1 MPLKTNRGMA
11 THLHVLHPH
20 PQRRSPPPP
29 PPPLLP
35 PPRGAL
41 KDRIAKFEKKG
52 GVPVPRG
59 SFGLGAPPIA
69 ENGPAKRRGELY
81 GNRIPSSVKSHTT
94 GPAGSGGLTTQITG
108 PSPPSWSEA
117 RHSFMPGDGKLGL
130 GIQIP
135 GLEYGDGDEDTGGF
149 APPDSA
155 LGQPQG
161 LPYAAPSS
169 PPPPPVPEL
178 PLGLS
183 RRVASDSGPRRA
195 VPFSTALDLAR
206 KAEGE
211 SQGVYHPRSREG
223 SLSPQQ
229 TGSGQQ
235 ALASLG
241 SSVEEAQGQT
251 QPQTPTIVVA
261 EPEEIKVD
269 EQTAS
274 TETSTPNDA
283 QAHKQSD
290 PPPVESS
297 PAPESAPAISPPP
310 KDSTADVTASTT
322 TTEQATAIAPTAAAE
337 IKVTDPPPPAP
348 LSGDESDGSTAT
360 VQDTRV
366 ISQACDDD
374 DDADLFVKPI
384 KRKSPVNAV
393 GSAGSGDGQVQEKDK
408 DVATSNNTN
417 NTNSNGSSTHTS
429 QHDQGRLMPTPTPST
444 PSKGDETPDLSPVP
458 SPSSPSFAGQ
468 SQMITVSRPE
478 SMAETSSPG
487 HVSFA
492 QRISPVTSRGVPVY
506 LPGKS
511 GSGSGSPTSV
521 DGQPPSQPQPQQRRK
536 ESVSTSEFG
545 VVESSSSSSRK
556 PATTTSHLRASTDP
570 YDPTKTANRKST
582 FSAVVHGKV
591 RETQARTLPAS
602 LKNAPLPPGT
612 PVKNRRNDSGVGG
625 EPMSPGLGE
634 LAMLMQQSALLESR
648 LIVGDY
654 PDESGEKEKAKERER
669 QRREKETE
677 RARLAA
683 EAEKRAKEEE
693 EANRL
698 SRSNTRTS
706 QDSDGGRMRK
716 MSLKK
721 VFGMGGSGKSKHE
734 TSTGVPLETI
744 PATPPHNA
752 SSFSN
757 SNSKDLSRSRS
768 MELLSSSSR
777 PSQSSS
783 SGAPPLPP
791 SITLEP
797 PPPKPTKAHSIH
809 AGDILSSVSSNPA
822 PPSTSTSASTST
834 STSSGMDSS
843 DDIPPTPPPK
853 SPSTS
858 GTGSKYL
865 SSIRRFASSSSRS
878 GAYPPRHSVSTSS
891 DDSVT
896 VVTPPDYSPDFTGTR
911 TMLETRTRTRSGSRS
926 GKRIL
931 IGDGPGGEGEEDR
944 ASVVSGSGS
953 AVGGGVGLQWPSS
966 KSPRKGGSGGGGG
979 GGGMSRA
986 ASFAEKMFSRGRTKS
1001 SASSASSYDTDGYD
1015 GIDPPKVSTSMLS
1028 PATLPDMGSR
1038 SPSLHELILSEPLP
1052 LSIPEMNEPRSAH
1065 SQTTPILARP
1075 PSWISTTS
1083 STGTGG
1089 TDSSAYSRL
1098 FDKDFFDSFPAVP
1111 ETTPTTNHTRVSSSS
1126 TLRHA

>member
-1 MPLKTNRGMA
+1 
-11 THLHVLHPH
+11 
-20 PQRRSPPPP
+20 
-29 PPPLLP
+29 
-35 PPRGAL
+35 
-41 KDRIAKFEKKG
+41 
-52 GVPVPRG
+52 
-59 SFGLGAPPIA
+59 
-69 ENGPAKRRGELY
+69 
-81 GNRIPSSVKSHTT
+81 
-94 GPAGSGGLTTQITG
+94 
-108 PSPPSWSEA
+108 
-117 RHSFMPGDGKLGL
+117 
-130 GIQIP
+130 
-135 GLEYGDGDEDTGGF
+135 
-149 APPDSA
+149 
-155 LGQPQG
+155 
-161 LPYAAPSS
+161 
-169 PPPPPVPEL
+169 
-178 PLGLS
+178 
-183 RRVASDSGPRRA
+183 VASDSGPRRA

-206 KAEGE
+206 KAEGDN
-211 SQGVYHPRSREG
+211 QGVYDPRSREG

-229 TGSGQQ
+229 TGSSQQ
-235 ALASLG
+235 VLASLG
-241 SSVEEAQGQT
+241 SSVEEAQ
-251 QPQTPTIVVA
+251 PQTPSIVVSPDEPKVA

-269 EQTAS
+269 EQQAAS
-274 TETSTPNDA
+274 TEASTPNDV
-283 QAHKQSD
+283 QLD
-290 PPPVESS
+290 PPVESS
-297 PAPESAPAISPPP
+297 PAISPSEE
-310 KDSTADVTASTT
+310 STADVTAPTP
-322 TTEQATAIAPTAAAE
+322 EQDAPAIIAE
-337 IKVTDPPPPAP
+337 IKVTGPPPPP
-348 LSGDESDGSTAT
+348 PTQPLSLSGDESDGSTAT

-366 ISQACDDD
+366 IPACDDD

-393 GSAGSGDGQVQEKDK
+393 SNGGSSGDGQEKDK
-408 DVATSNNTN
+408 EKETN
-417 NTNSNGSSTHTS
+417 NSNGSAHT
-429 QHDQGRLMPTPTPST
+429 DRLMPST
-444 PSKGDETPDLSPVP
+444 PSKAKGDATTTATMETPEPSPSPSP
-458 SPSSPSFAGQ
+458 SPSSTSFV
-468 SQMITVSRPE
+468 SQTITMSRPE

-492 QRISPVTSRGVPVY
+492 QRISPVTSRGVPIY

-511 GSGSGSPTSV
+511 GSQSPTST
-521 DGQPPSQPQPQQRRK
+521 DGQFQSQPPPRRK
-536 ESVSTSEFG
+536 ESVGASTSEFG
-545 VVESSSSSSRK
+545 VVSVGESSSSSSRK
-556 PATTTSHLRASTDP
+556 PATVSASTASHLRASTEP
-570 YDPTKTANRKST
+570 YDPEKTANRKST

-591 RETQARTLPAS
+591 RETHSRTLPAS
-602 LKNAPLPPGT
+602 LKNAPPPGT
-612 PVKNRRNDSGVGG
+612 PVKKSGASGVG

-654 PDESGEKEKAKERER
+654 PDESGEKE
-669 QRREKETE
+669 REK
-677 RARLAA
+677 ARLAEVAAKREAERREA
-683 EAEKRAKEEE
+683 EARAKREEE
-693 EANRL
+693 EEREADRL
-698 SRSNTRTS
+698 SRSTTRTS
-706 QDSDGGRMRK
+706 QDSDGSRMRK
-716 MSLKK
+716 LSLKK
-721 VFGMGGSGKSKHE
+721 VFGMGGGGKSSSSSSKHE
-734 TSTGVPLETI
+734 TSVPLETI

-752 SSFSN
+752 GSF

-768 MELLSSSSR
+768 MELLSSSR

-783 SGAPPLPP
+783 SAAPPLPP

-809 AGDILSSVSSNPA
+809 AGDMMSSVLHPTTA
-822 PPSTSTSASTST
+822 PDTSTSTSTSAST
-834 STSSGMDSS
+834 TSSGMDSS
-843 DDIPPTPPPK
+843 DDVPPTPPPK

-858 GTGSKYL
+858 GAGSKYL

-931 IGDGPGGEGEEDR
+931 IGDVGPGEEEDR

-953 AVGGGVGLQWPSS
+953 NGGGGGGSGGMGLQWPS
-966 KSPRKGGSGGGGG
+966 KSPRKGSS

-1028 PATLPDMGSR
+1028 PALPDVGSR

-1052 LSIPEMNEPRSAH
+1052 LSIPEMNEPHQPHSSH

-1111 ETTPTTNHTRVSSSS
+1111 ETTPTTNAVNHTRVSSSS